1 MDEEEERQEME
12 DLVVRW
18 LEERNRATLMGR
30 FFDVSKDSG
39 KQEFAEWFIGLVL
52 EIEAFDKQTRE
63 V

>member
-1 MDEEEERQEME
+1 
-12 DLVVRW
+12 
-18 LEERNRATLMGR
+18 
-30 FFDVSKDSG
+30 VSKDSG